1 MCKTTVQ
8 NNCEKSQRRKRG
20 RFENGHKVQKPDK
33 TQRKRLKRRKT
44 EENSPISKKQR
55 TLHDKKPENDKLD
68 AKKVKEIGI
77 IKAEI
82 GNRKGEDW
90 CQKKKKL
97 VSEKEK
103 FDIRKS
109 ENFDIIKIRKK

>member
-8 NNCEKSQRRKRG
+8 NKCEKSQRHKRG
-20 RFENGHKVQKPDK
+20 RFENGHKIQKPDK

-68 AKKVKEIGI
+68 TKKVKEIGI

-82 GNRKGEDW
+82 GNRKSRNRQ
-90 CQKKKKL
+90 QKKRKL
-97 VSEKEK
+97 ATEKAK
-103 FDIRKS
+103 IGIRKS
-109 ENFDIIKIRKK
+109 EN